1 MATPGARV
9 TSVDA
14 LEAFRASMIIFV
26 NKSNSSLDQALD
38 EIRRTRSWLQHD
50 QRTHWEN
57 EVRRRARAL
66 QQAEQELVS
75 ARMAKALDNLATQQA
90 AVHKAKQALDEAQDK
105 MRKVKLWIRD
115 FDGQVEPM
123 AKGLN
128 GLRAYLDHELPQG
141 IAYLAEVQKIM
152 QAYLETGKA
161 PGSPPT
167 AAPAA
172 AAPAE
177 TETAEMPAEEPV

>member
-1 MATPGARV
+1 
-9 TSVDA
+9 
-14 LEAFRASMIIFV
+14 
-26 NKSNSSLDQALD
+26 
-38 EIRRTRSWLQHD
+38 
-50 QRTHWEN
+50 
-57 EVRRRARAL
+57 
-66 QQAEQELVS
+66 
-75 ARMAKALDNLATQQA
+75 MAKALDNLATQQA

-128 GLRAYLDHELPQG
+128 ALRAYLDHELPQG

-152 QAYLETGKA
+152 QAYLESGKPPKPA
-161 PGSPPT
+161 PT

-172 AAPAE
+172 APPAE
-177 TETAEMPAEEPV
+177 TETAETPAEEAV